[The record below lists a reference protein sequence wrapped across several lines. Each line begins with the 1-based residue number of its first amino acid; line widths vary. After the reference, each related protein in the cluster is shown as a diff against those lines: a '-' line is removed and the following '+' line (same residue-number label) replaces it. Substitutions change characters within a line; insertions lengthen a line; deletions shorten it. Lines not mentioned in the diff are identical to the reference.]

1 MLYQLRDRLS
11 LLVTNIQV
19 KWMEQY
25 GHFDSDG
32 MYVFTANAPMWVYRG
47 QRWLGKLSLLLD
59 PRTAEKIDR
68 SF

>member
-11 LLVTNIQV
+11 LFVTSIQI

-32 MYVFTANAPMWVYRG
+32 MYVFAKTAPQWVYRG

-59 PRTAEKIDR
+59 PSTPEKID
-68 SF
+68 